1 MVPPG
6 SAPALT
12 VRCLPRRGVLFLPT
26 SESAIDHL
34 SNLSH
39 CNAVGLS
46 CCCSVVALDRR
57 RHVEAMHIMAGD
69 VEAATHC
76 RGAPRARA
84 VPIWGAI
91 LACHASELRQ
101 SLVRTHFIDDS

>member
-1 MVPPG
+1 MVLIG
-6 SAPALT
+6 SVSALT

-39 CNAVGLS
+39 CNADGQTS
-46 CCCSVVALDRR
+46 RSPVVALERR
-57 RHVEAMHIMAGD
+57 RHVEAMHTTAGD